1 MIFRQYAALTDKVAD
16 HYEATATAVEC
27 TEQCFLDPFCQT
39 LYTVGIEH
47 EFVIVQ
53 IVDNDIVGAV
63 AAVTQTARRLPTS
76 ACEKGAAVAGYE
88 RTLLPRSSFFCAPKS
103 AIYRWL
109 NSNSACMSPNSVFA
123 ISCDLLTSTI
133 TFNSRTSCALSHK
146 GMNTSK
152 WVLLACPRA
161 HSATYFRVAGSTY
174 RVGGFDMKRCAI
186 RMLACFLVV
195 GVVREIVIY
204 ERRIIR

>member
-1 MIFRQYAALTDKVAD
+1 MRFRLYFLDRPFRRPRGASVLVDSIDALNDHAVGGDDIRQYAALTDKVAD

-88 RTLLPRSSFFCAPKS
+88 RTLLPRS
-103 AIYRWL
+103 L
-109 NSNSACMSPNSVFA
+109 
-123 ISCDLLTSTI
+123 
-133 TFNSRTSCALSHK
+133 
-146 GMNTSK
+146 
-152 WVLLACPRA
+152 VLLCTEVGDIPLVELQLRLYVAQQRIR
-161 HSATYFRVAGSTY
+161 HLLRLTYEY
-174 RVGGFDMKRCAI
+174 HYI
-186 RMLACFLVV
+186 
-195 GVVREIVIY
+195 
-204 ERRIIR
+204 